1 MISLFE
7 YFQNVIEEELKTR
20 GRMPG
25 FIAAKRAVLKG
36 EPIGILTARAGKE
49 NHSALIKRLEDSLG
63 KSIDAN
69 DIHFVNDSAGTYEG
83 KDSAEKKLNV
93 IRHYSNKFSSV
104 KFYDDEEK
112 NLEIVK
118 NANIPNVKVYDI
130 KSFNPSK
137 LKPLENTISNKNVI
151 HLFDLDG
158 TVWKVPANI
167 YVIDSS
173 GKRKK
178 SFSQEEFAL
187 GTYKLKKGE
196 SYDFSEFKD
205 KKFLSSIAKKRGIF
219 KNN

>member
-1 MISLFE
+1 MI
-7 YFQNVIEEELKTR
+7 Y
-20 GRMPG
+20 
-25 FIAAKRAVLKG
+25 
-36 EPIGILTARAGKE
+36 
-49 NHSALIKRLEDSLG
+49 
-63 KSIDAN
+63 
-69 DIHFVNDSAGTYEG
+69 
-83 KDSAEKKLNV
+83 
-93 IRHYSNKFSSV
+93 
-104 KFYDDEEK
+104 
-112 NLEIVK
+112 
-118 NANIPNVKVYDI
+118 